1 MCRLTVLPVDSKANK
16 WSAHRRAPEAWT
28 DQGLFL
34 ITVCSPSNGKDG
46 NVPKNA
52 NMHKNHPNLSRCVPK
67 VTRMTLWEAGTHIK
81 ACVPSSIPLLVE
93 RALGE
98 ATACSWLF
106 MDRGPI
112 LHKSHTFQRWISQK
126 GRLHHLPQ
134 LKRHLLLLFHHK
146 YTDSTKQCP
155 CRPHFYKLS
164 AIECSNIWRK
174 VSYLNSPE
182 KGCN

>member
-1 MCRLTVLPVDSKANK
+1 MIGSQTSTRSLNGPRSFLDHC
-16 WSAHRRAPEAWT
+16 
-28 DQGLFL
+28 LFL
-34 ITVCSPSNGKDG
+34 IRWWRWERT
-46 NVPKNA
+46 KNA
-52 NMHKNHPNLSRCVPK
+52 NMHQNHPNLSRCVPK

-106 MDRGPI
+106 MERGPI

-155 CRPHFYKLS
+155 CRPHLYKLS
-164 AIECSNIWRK
+164 AIEWRK
-174 VSYLNSPE
+174 VSYSIRQSIRLSRRFPVS
-182 KGCN
+182 CII